1 MELSNPRLNGL
12 SFALTL
18 NKGDDNWV
26 GEADGMLNLSVDED
40 GDVFLS
46 GEFSYKS
53 RRLAGHHPDEWVTMK
68 GAIPYA
74 RGHFLGED
82 GVLLKAYG
90 LAKGTYLD
98 ASGQEHSFRS
108 SAYLVH
114 CFSWSHD
121 TN

>member
-1 MELSNPRLNGL
+1 
-12 SFALTL
+12 
-18 NKGDDNWV
+18 
-26 GEADGMLNLSVDED
+26 MLNLSVDED